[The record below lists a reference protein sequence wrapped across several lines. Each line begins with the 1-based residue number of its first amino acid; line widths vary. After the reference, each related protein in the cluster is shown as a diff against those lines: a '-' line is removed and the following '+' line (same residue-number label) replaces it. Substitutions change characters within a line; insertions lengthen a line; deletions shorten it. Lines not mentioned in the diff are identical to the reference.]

1 MKIRSEER
9 IFMTASP
16 PGEAMSAVSAR
27 GANEDKRSFIREI
40 SGTTE
45 SFRRSTAPPH
55 FRFRGNEGVALA
67 VQVFLKMCLSTLLS
81 MAVDWNLLE
90 CSVGLMS

>member
-27 GANEDKRSFIREI
+27 GANEDKRSF
-40 SGTTE
+40 
-45 SFRRSTAPPH
+45 F
-55 FRFRGNEGVALA
+55 
-67 VQVFLKMCLSTLLS
+67 
-81 MAVDWNLLE
+81 
-90 CSVGLMS
+90 